1 MLAVRAGSIL
11 YFKLFVMKR
20 LIVPA
25 VLLAIVIILSA
36 CSSPDIM
43 LFNGENLDGWECDPA
58 ELSSDWGVENG
69 ELWGENAGE
78 EASLLW
84 TTRSFTDF
92 EVELEYITLSEDY
105 DTGLFLRGT
114 SHQVQIGISR
124 SLQKDMTG
132 CIYAPKDE
140 QGSYPGQTDKVAEF
154 HKIGEWNHLKV
165 IIRGKQIRTILNG
178 EPFVDYEAINIP
190 DEGPVGLQ
198 LHGGVH
204 MKVKFRNISLRELTM

>member
-1 MLAVRAGSIL
+1 MTTLR
-11 YFKLFVMKR
+11 
-20 LIVPA
+20 VPA
-25 VLLAIVIILSA
+25 ILLVTVWIITA
-36 CSSPDIM
+36 CSTPSTS
-43 LFNGENLDGWECDPA
+43 LFNGENLDGWECEPA
-58 ELSSDWGVENG
+58 ELISDWGVENG
-69 ELWGENAGE
+69 ELVGENTGE

-84 TTRSFTDF
+84 TTRSFRDF
-92 EVELEYITLSEDY
+92 EAELEYITLSEDY
-105 DTGLFLRGT
+105 DTGLFLRGM
-114 SHQVQIGISR
+114 SHQAQIGISR

-165 IIRGKQIRTILNG
+165 IMRGKQIQTILNG
-178 EPFVDYEAINIP
+178 EPFVDYVAVNIP

-204 MKVKFRNISLRELTM
+204 MKVKFRNITLRELSE